1 MEDLNATD
9 AFEGEIKEELKP
21 DQQTDSTHASMF
33 LENLYKIYKEKKLC
47 DVSLVV
53 GGKEVEAH
61 RVVLAANSVYFYTMF
76 TGDLLE
82 SSSREIV
89 LKEVDFEAVKLLVD
103 YCYTAVIDFNTSN
116 VESLLKTAH
125 LLQFNNIVKG
135 CCVFMS
141 SQLHPANCLGIS
153 SFAELHGC
161 TTLRDTALTFA
172 TKHFCQVAK
181 TEEFYLATLDQICQ
195 LLSSD
200 SLNAPSEKGAFD
212 IAMSWVRHDMESRKN
227 FLPQILNHIRL
238 ELLPSKVLERKE
250 LSAKTKRR
258 IRSSDQSL
266 YIVGGEI
273 HNYVFNTLDGYNFTE
288 DSWNSFA
295 CLNKPRDGL
304 GVTTYSGLIFAA
316 GGCDGELAL
325 NSMECYNPSQD
336 SWKFVKPMSVN
347 RHAFSLVEMSGWLY
361 SVGGSD
367 FFRTEYDS
375 VERYDPVRDSWCD
388 VMPMITKREGLQ
400 AVSIDG
406 SLFAMG
412 GDNGI
417 SILNTMERYDPRIGY
432 WTVCESMTYRRR
444 YFGAAALRNQ
454 IVVLGGSDCDEDHN
468 SVETYDMRMN
478 RWLALPPL
486 LVRRESPVAA
496 VVGDRLFAIGGAF
509 MNVETDSID
518 AYSVVDNKWEAFTPL
533 PRAMEGMASAVL

>member
-1 MEDLNATD
+1 MFAGLRVAMFAWACVVMRNVSCVLYCVTCLCFEERTRFTQNAEKPNMEDLNATN

-21 DQQTDSTHASMF
+21 DQQIDSTHASMF

-61 RVVLAANSVYFYTMF
+61 RVVLAANSAYFYTMF

-82 SSSREIV
+82 SSSREVV

-116 VESLLKTAH
+116 AESLLKTAH

-181 TEEFYLATLDQICQ
+181 TDEFYLATLDQICQ

-227 FLPQILNHIRL
+227 FLPQILTHIRL
-238 ELLPSKVLERKE
+238 ELLPSKVL
-250 LSAKTKRR
+250 
-258 IRSSDQSL
+258 
-266 YIVGGEI
+266 G
-273 HNYVFNTLDGYNFTE
+273 
-288 DSWNSFA
+288 
-295 CLNKPRDGL
+295 
-304 GVTTYSGLIFAA
+304 
-316 GGCDGELAL
+316 
-325 NSMECYNPSQD
+325 
-336 SWKFVKPMSVN
+336 
-347 RHAFSLVEMSGWLY
+347 
-361 SVGGSD
+361 
-367 FFRTEYDS
+367 
-375 VERYDPVRDSWCD
+375 
-388 VMPMITKREGLQ
+388 
-400 AVSIDG
+400 
-406 SLFAMG
+406 
-412 GDNGI
+412 NGI
-417 SILNTMERYDPRIGY
+417 SLSYSFRACSLVHMSRLPVKQCEQFSQTAKYYFCAGNFSVINDCCMETKAECLRM
-432 WTVCESMTYRRR
+432 VENLES
-444 YFGAAALRNQ
+444 L
-454 IVVLGGSDCDEDHN
+454 DC
-468 SVETYDMRMN
+468 R
-478 RWLALPPL
+478 
-486 LVRRESPVAA
+486 
-496 VVGDRLFAIGGAF
+496 
-509 MNVETDSID
+509 
-518 AYSVVDNKWEAFTPL
+518 K
-533 PRAMEGMASAVL
+533 